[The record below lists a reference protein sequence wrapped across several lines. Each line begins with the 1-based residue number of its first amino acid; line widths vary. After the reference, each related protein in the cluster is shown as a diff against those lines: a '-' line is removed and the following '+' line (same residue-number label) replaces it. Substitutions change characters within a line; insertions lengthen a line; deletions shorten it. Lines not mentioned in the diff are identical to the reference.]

1 MNNDHAMAIV
11 CDLALC
17 IGREVTLD
25 ALLTKVL
32 QRFMHH
38 CATPVGAVLQQQ
50 REGYKL
56 LKVIGDE
63 QLRQHTGTTLTLP
76 GWVSEEEHCL
86 LQQTLP
92 LPGSRPYQFAYRLK
106 VEGGYLILL
115 LAPSHISRSY
125 RSAICSARCSATWP
139 APFPSARTASCS
151 PCVSRPN

>member
-50 REGYKL
+50 QEGY
-56 LKVIGDE
+56 ITAP
-63 QLRQHTGTTLTLP
+63 R
-76 GWVSEEEHCL
+76 
-86 LQQTLP
+86 
-92 LPGSRPYQFAYRLK
+92 RLAR
-106 VEGGYLILL
+106 Y
-115 LAPSHISRSY
+115 
-125 RSAICSARCSATWP
+125 CSSNRRDT
-139 APFPSARTASCS
+139 SCS
-151 PCVSRPN
+151 R

>member
-86 LQQTLP
+86 LQQMLP
-92 LPGSRPYQFAYRLK
+92 
-106 VEGGYLILL
+106 
-115 LAPSHISRSY
+115 
-125 RSAICSARCSATWP
+125 
-139 APFPSARTASCS
+139 
-151 PCVSRPN
+151 

>member
-50 REGYKL
+50 QEGYKL

-63 QLRQHTGTTLTLP
+63 QLRQHTGTTL
-76 GWVSEEEHCL
+76 
-86 LQQTLP
+86 P
-92 LPGSRPYQFAYRLK
+92 LPG
-106 VEGGYLILL
+106 G
-115 LAPSHISRSY
+115 
-125 RSAICSARCSATWP
+125 SARRS
-139 APFPSARTASCS
+139 TACCNRRS
-151 PCVSRPN
+151 PCRAAALPLCLSAQG

>member
-63 QLRQHTGTTLTLP
+63 HDMVFR
-76 GWVSEEEHCL
+76 
-86 LQQTLP
+86 
-92 LPGSRPYQFAYRLK
+92 AYRDPAGTAADTAPRRLERLDK
-106 VEGGYLILL
+106 RFEAVNRFIGKLIVIKEAELPVETTAGT
-115 LAPSHISRSY
+115 
-125 RSAICSARCSATWP
+125 AT
-139 APFPSARTASCS
+139 
-151 PCVSRPN
+151 V

>member
-50 REGYKL
+50 QEGYKL

-63 QLRQHTGTTLTLP
+63 QLRQHTGTTPVSYTHLTLP
-76 GWVSEEEHCL
+76 TNNYWCR
-86 LQQTLP
+86 
-92 LPGSRPYQFAYRLK
+92 SRWSPY
-106 VEGGYLILL
+106 
-115 LAPSHISRSY
+115 H
-125 RSAICSARCSATWP
+125 
-139 APFPSARTASCS
+139 
-151 PCVSRPN
+151 

>member
-50 REGYKL
+50 
-56 LKVIGDE
+56 
-63 QLRQHTGTTLTLP
+63 
-76 GWVSEEEHCL
+76 
-86 LQQTLP
+86 
-92 LPGSRPYQFAYRLK
+92 
-106 VEGGYLILL
+106 
-115 LAPSHISRSY
+115 
-125 RSAICSARCSATWP
+125 
-139 APFPSARTASCS
+139 
-151 PCVSRPN
+151 